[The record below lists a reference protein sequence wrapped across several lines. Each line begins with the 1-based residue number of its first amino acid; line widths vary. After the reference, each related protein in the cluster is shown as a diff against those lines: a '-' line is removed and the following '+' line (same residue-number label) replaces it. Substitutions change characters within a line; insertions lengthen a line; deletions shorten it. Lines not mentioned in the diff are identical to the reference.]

1 MPKQGDKQPPSTKK
15 RNTVAHKQPRMD
27 NQSMPKPEAKETV
40 LEFMA
45 EYDTPMPVAVLFRGL
60 RLRYNWTYTD
70 ETLLNYLGELV
81 DEGRVQRV
89 DPNALEQ
96 RSIEQADSDTRAYY
110 LLTDDTRAQISTD

>member
-1 MPKQGDKQPPSTKK
+1 MPKQGDNQPPNAKK
-15 RNTVAHKQPRMD
+15 HNTSGDKRRGMD
-27 NQSMPKPEAKETV
+27 GDNMPKPEAKDTV

-81 DEGRVQRV
+81 EEGRVQRV
-89 DPNALEQ
+89 DPHALEQ
-96 RSIEQADSDTRAYY
+96 RRVEPADSDTRAYY
-110 LLTDDTRAQISTD
+110 LLTDATRHEISTD

>member
-15 RNTVAHKQPRMD
+15 GNTVAHKQPRMD
-27 NQSMPKPEAKETV
+27 NANMPKPEAKETV

>member
-1 MPKQGDKQPPSTKK
+1 MES
-15 RNTVAHKQPRMD
+15 NT
-27 NQSMPKPEAKETV
+27 MPKPEAKDTV

-81 DEGRVQRV
+81 EEGRVQRV
-89 DPNALEQ
+89 DPHALEQ
-96 RSIEQADSDTRAYY
+96 RRVERADSDTRAYY
-110 LLTDDTRAQISTD
+110 MLTDSTRNQISTD